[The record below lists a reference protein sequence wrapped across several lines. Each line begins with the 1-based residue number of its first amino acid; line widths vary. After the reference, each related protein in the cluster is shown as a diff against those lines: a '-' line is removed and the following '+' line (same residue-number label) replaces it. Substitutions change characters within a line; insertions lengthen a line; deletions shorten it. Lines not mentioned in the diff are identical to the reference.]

1 MFTSNVLNEE
11 QNAPLFESVLTTQ
24 YSIHL
29 DDSQSVPVE
38 FVLELSDCDA
48 FVNLFDRNGKGWIS
62 LDDLMVAL
70 MPHSLSSI
78 KSTDESHLSLSLTGE
93 TAGFGKESASESL
106 IRALL
111 AKIITSESIF
121 LTKIQG
127 KSLRQLTLARGTPAL
142 ETKQIF
148 DELCDYG
155 S

>member
-1 MFTSNVLNEE
+1 MYAGTQLCFDLIDKAGTGKITAETLFMFTSNVLNEE

-70 MPHSLSSI
+70 MPHSLSLI
-78 KSTDESHLSLSLTGE
+78 K
-93 TAGFGKESASESL
+93 
-106 IRALL
+106 
-111 AKIITSESIF
+111 
-121 LTKIQG
+121 
-127 KSLRQLTLARGTPAL
+127 
-142 ETKQIF
+142 
-148 DELCDYG
+148 
-155 S
+155 